1 MIKCLTCKHVP
12 TQMLCIRR
20 FHLILSKILN
30 EEIIEIIYKKL
41 ILLWNNQ
48 DHKIVYLSIQFV
60 LKILP
65 LKEFSKNIPDL
76 FDATC

>member
-20 FHLILSKILN
+20 FYLILNKILN

-48 DHKIVYLSIQFV
+48 DYKIVYLSIQFV